1 MYCVYACVCIQSS
14 VPTLMD
20 LCIDFIVSQF
30 DENGSNGTESSV
42 QFLSGDV
49 REKLMLQLLRR
60 RKLTATNSLVW
71 NDNSVIYLYFIED
84 F

>member
-1 MYCVYACVCIQSS
+1 MYSVLYVCVICIQSS

-30 DENGSNGTESSV
+30 DENGPNGSV

-60 RKLTATNSLVW
+60 RKLTASNSLV
-71 NDNSVIYLYFIED
+71 
-84 F
+84 